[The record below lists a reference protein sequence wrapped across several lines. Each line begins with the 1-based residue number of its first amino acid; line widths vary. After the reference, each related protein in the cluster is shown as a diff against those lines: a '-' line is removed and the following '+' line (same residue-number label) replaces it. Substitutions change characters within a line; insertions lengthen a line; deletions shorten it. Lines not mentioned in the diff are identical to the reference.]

1 MLLLLTDDVFRLPQ
15 RVELQQF
22 QYLKLLAHQSSSL
35 LTQTRSSVNQ
45 SLNRWLKWTAN
56 ILLRQ
61 QILLT
66 WIIWSCFHLCPQVL
80 VEPVSAAA
88 SIVDVP
94 LPPPPVSVLDS
105 AAEVVSAEP
114 TPVLTQ
120 PLIQQVVDAAP
131 TATEILQIAATEQSL
146 AELGLAGYTPVGLI
160 QNLLEFMHVDIG
172 LPWWGAIVVGQQTVE
187 TYSWR
192 TLFKSLMLILVFIP
206 RSCAGTLLARLAVFP
221 VIVKGQRE
229 AAKLNNVLPEM
240 TKLTNRMNEA
250 KQSGNK
256 FECKTNEIP
265 FLPDYCSFATVGISQ
280 AAVLCYSWQSLR
292 WPDLVPEETWCES
305 SPWVPGSSSTGQFIF
320 IPFLSYD
327 TQNPISYIWYIHLVF
342 HY

>member
-1 MLLLLTDDVFRLPQ
+1 M
-15 RVELQQF
+15 
-22 QYLKLLAHQSSSL
+22 
-35 LTQTRSSVNQ
+35 
-45 SLNRWLKWTAN
+45 
-56 ILLRQ
+56 
-61 QILLT
+61 
-66 WIIWSCFHLCPQVL
+66 
-80 VEPVSAAA
+80 
-88 SIVDVP
+88 
-94 LPPPPVSVLDS
+94 SVLDS

-131 TATEILQIAATEQSL
+131 TAAEILQIAATEQSL

-292 WPDLVPEETWCES
+292 
-305 SPWVPGSSSTGQFIF
+305 
-320 IPFLSYD
+320 
-327 TQNPISYIWYIHLVF
+327 
-342 HY
+342 